1 MIHFLHPQTDELLGY
16 LDPSSKENYFD
27 AYSQEIIGGN
37 NKIYWDDNQDEEV
50 GGANVLNFKMRSDIP
65 EAEFTEER
73 GRFVAPHSRGG
84 WQECIIE
91 ESVTRGKY
99 KQITAIGTIIELNVL
114 KTVYPQKHQSRT
126 LKEYLAY
133 AVDGET
139 WHVGN
144 VEFEGSKSLT
154 FDEFLGGYDFA
165 KRLEAPFEVEVTE
178 RIETQGIKVQRY
190 LEAYQRVGAF
200 RGKEVVAGVDLVN
213 IERKV
218 HNDRIVT
225 ALLCVGPEREDGT
238 RLGPIL
244 VTDSDAQ
251 KRWGR
256 MVGGEL
262 KHIVRVYTPETDDQ
276 EMTEER
282 LRQLGKM
289 ELDKRISSVVE
300 FTVEVADTGE
310 EMFIGDTIRLK
321 DPEFVPPLYAEA
333 RILKIQG
340 PIPKLDE
347 DRVLNRRYTIG
358 EVVEYDEEDILK
370 TFRELQRKYALRV
383 IRSETKPPGDVN
395 RIWVQIIPNL
405 KVEVPHI
412 YDTTIAD
419 WIPIS
424 PVAPGDIGAEPVI
437 PEGPNPP
444 NPVFSKKWVDTSGE
458 IPELK
463 MWDGATWTAVKGPKG
478 EDGYTPVK
486 GTDYFDGKDGQDGSD
501 GTSAFIWVRYSQNE
515 DGSGM
520 VDDPT
525 GAKYIGV
532 STTEIA
538 SAPLSP
544 TAYQWSLI
552 KGSDGVP
559 GEPGDDG
566 RTSYLHIKY
575 SNDGG
580 STFTTNSGETV
591 GEWIGTYVDF
601 TQADSAS
608 PAAYTWNKV
617 KGERGEPGEDGY
629 TPVKGVDYFDG
640 VDGQDGISSYM
651 WVKYSQYAD
660 GSFMTDDP
668 TDARYIGVATT
679 QTVSA
684 PSEKSAYQWTLIRG
698 SDGIPGEPG
707 ADGSSSFLHIK
718 YSNDGGSTF
727 TANNGETAGEYI
739 GQYVDFTQQD
749 SSNPADYTWNRVK
762 GEQGEQGPNIVD
774 STTQIEAN
782 VVKANHIDVSNLSAI
797 KANLGEVTAGIFRNA
812 TSSNVINMDTGV
824 INFGNGKFVVDD
836 GDVTFSGSLSGA
848 SGTFSGEVNV
858 GGLNDLGEGQ
868 QTLISGGRFH
878 QETANNELEID
889 AHGIRIHSLN
899 STADER
905 YTFWNNS
912 GMAFNSVEAGVQ
924 HGVNYGANLVNG
936 ITYGRIYSDNE
947 FTIDTDDIITFDT
960 NGGTDTFQFSN
971 VESFRHALMKFGK
984 GALKSL
990 NGSVAGVQ
998 VRNSADTAFIPISA
1012 SNIEVASDRKFKK
1025 NIEKFEGT
1033 ALWDVLNTPVH
1044 AYHLREQIDNEPKV
1058 IGLLADEAPEV
1069 MRIRDDNGDRV
1080 SLYAQNNLLWRA
1092 MQELFDLLVDTK
1104 AVNLNKVKKKG

>member
-1 MIHFLHPQTDELLGY
+1 MKKPKKILFFHQNTGKYLGTLDNRGNRRFWGDEHVQDAEDGT
-16 LDPSSKENYFD
+16 NYFNFFMP
-27 AYSQEIIGGN
+27 N
-37 NKIYWDDNQDEEV
+37 NIPLAEKVV
-50 GGANVLNFKMRSDIP
+50 GRVRVLIPHEDI
-65 EAEFTEER
+65 
-73 GRFVAPHSRGG
+73 G
-84 WQECIIE
+84 WQEFIVHSAE
-91 ESVTRGKY
+91 DEGPNREVRTNG
-99 KQITAIGTIIELNVL
+99 AEVDLNKL
-114 KTVYPQKHQSRT
+114 KI
-126 LKEYLAY
+126 
-133 AVDGET
+133 
-139 WHVGN
+139 
-144 VEFEGSKSLT
+144 VEPDEDKSLT
-154 FDEFLGGYDFA
+154 AFQYLELVTTGTKTFEPGIVEFKGSEIIDLSRPRGGYDF
-165 KRLEAPFEVEVTE
+165 LGMVETAFNLKVRVRTQTKGGCITRRFIDLLE
-178 RIETQGIKVQRY
+178 RIGDDRSLTVEY
-190 LEAYQRVGAF
+190 
-200 RGKEVVAGVDLVN
+200 GKDLVGF
-213 IERKV
+213 RKFV
-218 HNDRIVT
+218 DSYAVVT
-225 ALLCVGPEREDGT
+225 SLYCQTPEREDGT
-238 RLGPIL
+238 RLYTT
-244 VTDSDAQ
+244 VTHAEAFQEWNWQGTHLTAIYEPESDN
-251 KRWGR
+251 
-256 MVGGEL
+256 
-262 KHIVRVYTPETDDQ
+262 Q
-276 EMTEER
+276 EMTVEELREYGTKALNKLVASIFEYDVEAISLEHLFPHKKVR
-282 LRQLGKM
+282 LG
-289 ELDKRISSVVE
+289 DRINVKN
-300 FTVEVADTGE
+300 
-310 EMFIGDTIRLK
+310 K
-321 DPEFVPPLYAEA
+321 DVKPAIYARA
-333 RILKIQG
+333 
-340 PIPKLDE
+340 
-347 DRVLNRRYTIG
+347 RVLRMIRSISNPVSKRYIIG
-358 EVVEYDEEDILK
+358 EIREKSEEEVRK
-370 TFRELQRKYALRV
+370 VFRELQAIYSTRIIKQPN
-383 IRSETKPPGDVN
+383 KPPLRKNAIWIQTDPENPSGFEISHTADMELGD
-395 RIWVQIIPNL
+395 WVRTTA
-405 KVEVPHI
+405 I
-412 YDTTIAD
+412 Y
-419 WIPIS
+419 PFE
-424 PVAPGDIGAEPVI
+424 IGAEPEI
-437 PEGPNPP
+437 PEGPTPP
-444 NPVFSKKWVDTSGE
+444 NPATTKKWVDTSGI

-463 MWDGATWTAVKGPKG
+463 MWDGAAWTAVKGPKG

-501 GTSAFIWVRYSQNE
+501 GTSSFIWVRYSQNE

-538 SAPLSP
+538 SAPSNP
-544 TAYQWSLI
+544 SAYQWSLI

-575 SNDGG
+575 SNDDG

-640 VDGQDGISSYM
+640 VDGQNGISSYM

-679 QTVSA
+679 QTASA

-774 STTQIEAN
+774 STTQIEHD

-797 KANLGEVTAGIFRNA
+797 KANLGEVTAGIFRNT

-836 GDVTFSGSLSGA
+836 GDVRFSGVLSGA

-912 GMAFNSVEAGVQ
+912 GLAFNSVEAGVQ

-947 FTIDTDDIITFDT
+947 FTIDTDDQITFAT
-960 NGGTDTFQFSN
+960 NGGTDTFEFSN

-1033 ALWDVLNTPVH
+1033 ALWDVLNTPAH
-1044 AYHLREQIDNEPKV
+1044 AYHLVQQEDNEPKV
-1058 IGLLADEAPEV
+1058 IGLLADESPEV
-1069 MRIRDDNGDRV
+1069 MRIRDETGDRI
-1080 SLYAQNNLLWRA
+1080 SLYAQNTLLWKA
-1092 MQELFDLLVDTK
+1092 MQELFELLVDTK